1 MADTPLVPQQPPP
14 PPAALVPVYKTII
27 TWKDGQP
34 VMAAEERM
42 RVIVAALD
50 QHLELRD
57 AGRTLLWWAAL
68 LEPGPR
74 LLGPL
79 DGGGSHSGCNT
90 LLDLAVLIPGF
101 GRVAQVDRPGDQFG
115 HRGRQQAL

>member
-1 MADTPLVPQQPPP
+1 
-14 PPAALVPVYKTII
+14 
-27 TWKDGQP
+27 
-34 VMAAEERM
+34 M